1 MLLIGPSA
9 KDALLRPTLN
19 NFLVI
24 SEKNW
29 LLDRSL
35 DYLPVLL
42 VHVDNLVLWCFWC
55 IFSGSLQHFSNFVPL
70 LQWTIK
76 SKRNCLSQLSIF
88 PKMEVS
94 KPHLFCKES
103 LIGVSKKLNS
113 FLSTPYMFST
123 IYKVPVNNFLMQ
135 ST

>member
-9 KDALLRPTLN
+9 KDALLRPRLN
-19 NFLVI
+19 NFLVL

-55 IFSGSLQHFSNFVPL
+55 IFSGSLQHFCPVITMNYKKQKKLSLSIVNISENGSFKTASL
-70 LQWTIK
+70 LQGK
-76 SKRNCLSQLSIF
+76 LDR
-88 PKMEVS
+88 
-94 KPHLFCKES
+94 S
-103 LIGVSKKLNS
+103 LQKLNS

>member
-55 IFSGSLQHFSNFVPL
+55 IFSGSLQHFSNFVRL
-70 LQWTIK
+70 LQ
-76 SKRNCLSQLSIF
+76 
-88 PKMEVS
+88 
-94 KPHLFCKES
+94 
-103 LIGVSKKLNS
+103 
-113 FLSTPYMFST
+113 
-123 IYKVPVNNFLMQ
+123 
-135 ST
+135 